1 MNYICEYDEAYTKS
15 DAEDIGFCGRCR
27 IPACE
32 NSMVSNKTDLKK
44 EIDCCLSKRTW
55 YWKRQTKENKKSC
68 GKTFIAIKC
77 CF

>member
-32 NSMVSNKTDLKK
+32 NSMVSNKTDLKEKLIATLVK
-44 EIDCCLSKRTW
+44 ELGTGNGRPKRIR
-55 YWKRQTKENKKSC
+55 KVVERLL
-68 GKTFIAIKC
+68 
-77 CF
+77 

>member
-32 NSMVSNKTDLKK
+32 NSMVSNKTDLKEK
-44 EIDCCLSKRTW
+44 L
-55 YWKRQTKENKKSC
+55 
-68 GKTFIAIKC
+68 IATLVK
-77 CF
+77 